1 MFCCLV
7 AVVSM
12 SITLVGCGDRGMP
25 GSSIELRQQQFDDGL
40 RKYQLNDY
48 STAKAEFDKALSG
61 GGLSADQYSDAL
73 LMRAECSIHLGD
85 VTTAQKD
92 IEIAE
97 KAATDTARLNMVK
110 GLLARKNGDA
120 AGAAAFFQAALA
132 ENPELVIPQ

>member
-1 MFCCLV
+1 
-7 AVVSM
+7 
-12 SITLVGCGDRGMP
+12 MP
-25 GSSIELRQQQFDDGL
+25 GSAIEVKQQHFDEGQ

-48 STAKAEFDKALSG
+48 SAAKPELDKALAG

-73 LMRAECSIHLGD
+73 LMRAECCIHLGD
-85 VTTAQKD
+85 VATAQQD
-92 IEIAE
+92 LVIADQS
-97 KAATDTARLNMVK
+97 ATDTARLNMVK